1 MNPMIKGPIRRFEV
15 ATDREGKRNLYYSV
29 GPDDSLVDSLMTQ
42 GNVIRPDEIRPWL
55 EPLKMTLAED
65 DLQEL
70 VSILNL
76 IRVTRNHPAGPSPER
91 VAFAKALAVISD
103 TGPKLSEML
112 DQGLA
117 WGGPDASDFQSI
129 SLLIPQITA
138 LVADAQRLQQDPLFT
153 NVPKKH
159 TTAVWHEDIDA
170 INFILERAAERLGK
184 PVSFTKD
191 ESPAVEFIDQALRR
205 AGVASSQPAVARA
218 IGRRRKRPLPVHE

>member
-1 MNPMIKGPIRRFEV
+1 MIKRPIRRFEV
-15 ATDREGKRNLYYSV
+15 ATDSEGKRNLYYSV
-29 GPDDSLVDSLMTQ
+29 GPDDSLLDSLMTQ
-42 GNVIRPDEIRPWL
+42 GDVIRPNEIRPWL
-55 EPLKMTLAED
+55 APLKMTLPEN

-91 VAFAKALAVISD
+91 IAFARALAVISD
-103 TGPKLSEML
+103 TGTKLSEIL
-112 DQGLA
+112 DQGVA
-117 WGGPDASDFQSI
+117 WGGPNASDFQSI
-129 SLLIPQITA
+129 SLLIPQITT
-138 LVADAQRLQQDPLFT
+138 LVADVRRLQQDPLFM
-153 NVPKKH
+153 NVPKKR

-170 INFILERAAERLGK
+170 IKFVLERAAERLGK

-191 ESPAVEFIDQALRR
+191 AAPAIEFIDKALKR